1 MLRPKTSPLSRM
13 NEKSLSGMTRLAE
26 SSEGPPVIASIHAE
40 GVFSLRYCS
49 IVQVKTVGQ
58 TARCITLRLA
68 TNGPSVALP
77 SLMIVGII

>member
-1 MLRPKTSPLSRM
+1 MERAFQERLDWQSRV
-13 NEKSLSGMTRLAE
+13 R
-26 SSEGPPVIASIHAE
+26 GPPVIASIHAE

-49 IVQVKTVGQ
+49 IVQLKTVGQ